1 MISMAY
7 IPSTTILILP
17 KLVSLNFFLN
27 CERERIERSKNLPAC
42 DLVIYF
48 SAKYTFIAEIQLW
61 TFLKIQ
67 SFYYKTNVVTFVFIF
82 FYQLFGIQSQLTFCE
97 TAASIFTCFFFMSIN
112 PVLIIL
118 GKSWHHKKC
127 RQQQRR
133 RWGEGDTWC
142 SQDTVRPRFSYS
154 FV

>member
-1 MISMAY
+1 MISTAY
-7 IPSTTILILP
+7 LSILP

-27 CERERIERSKNLPAC
+27 CERENWEKQTLPDSDSEIHLQKCNYER
-42 DLVIYF
+42 
-48 SAKYTFIAEIQLW
+48 FIQIQD
-61 TFLKIQ
+61 
-67 SFYYKTNVVTFVFIF
+67 FYYKTNDVTFVFI

-142 SQDTVRPRFSYS
+142 SQDTVRPLFSCS
-154 FV
+154 FI